1 MNSSRQK
8 ISKYFSV
15 YFSAQTCKGSSY
27 NYPSLDFVTNQKK
40 RLFIVFGKLFLH
52 GYDLISYDF
61 TLRNF
66 FYFRF
71 YKKSNRTA
79 QSSSLNARYGILS
92 REVITPGLVKFHFVT
107 LQRGCRYVDVGVKY
121 DTFGFLA

>member
-15 YFSAQTCKGSSY
+15 YFSAQTC

-40 RLFIVFGKLFLH
+40 RLFIVF
-52 GYDLISYDF
+52 DLISYDF

-79 QSSSLNARYGILS
+79 QSSSLNARYGILN
-92 REVITPGLVKFHFVT
+92 REVITPGLVKFHLCDIT
-107 LQRGCRYVDVGVKY
+107 ER
-121 DTFGFLA
+121 